1 MKMIRLGLAALAAL
15 SCFGQEGSQVYI
27 SHCIECHS
35 PASASH
41 APSQEALSQIPWQDI
56 LKTLETGAMKIQAQ
70 NLTQEERV
78 AAARY
83 LGKAGGAPV
92 LPQVSGFCPAG
103 SRPAATK
110 ASWNGWGVDNL
121 NTRFQPAS
129 SAGLTASQIPNLK
142 LKWAFGF
149 PGARTAYGQPNVVGG
164 RVFVGSNDGTIYA
177 IDAQTGCLYW
187 MYRAKSMV
195 RSGVVVG
202 PDKRAY
208 IGDLDANLYAL
219 DTETGKL
226 IWQKKADDQPFA
238 RITGTPK
245 LYNGRLYVPIAS
257 QEENAGANPIY
268 PCCKFRGNLVA
279 IDAKTGAVIW
289 RAYTSPEP
297 KPTGVSKTGVQFYG
311 PSGATT
317 WSSPTLDLKR
327 KAIYIMTGNGYSDP
341 NIKTAD
347 AIVAIDMTTGEIR
360 WSQQGS
366 PDMFNWDCGPRGGG
380 GNCPANHGDDVDF
393 GSSAVLFD
401 IGGGKQ
407 VLVAGQKSGMVHAF
421 DPDQN
426 GKIVWQTRIGKGST
440 LGGILWGIAG
450 HQGIAYVPLSDI
462 DRQKPDAG
470 GGMFAIDAAT
480 GKIVWH
486 TPPPTPA
493 CLAKPGCNSAQL
505 APPSAIEG
513 AVFSGSMDGHLR
525 AYDMSSWQD
534 HLGFRC
540 SAVVPYNQRN
550 SCDRRLFQFDGSHDR
565 RWLAV
570 RELRLRRPGHGRKCA
585 AGIFGKVAWRES
597 LACWHCWRLPS
608 PPRRT

>member
-1 MKMIRLGLAALAAL
+1 MKLIRISVAVGLSAF
-15 SCFGQEGSQVYI
+15 SCFAQEGSQVYI

-56 LKTLETGAMKIQAQ
+56 LETLETGAMKIQAQ
-70 NLTQEERV
+70 DLSQEERV

-92 LPQVSGFCPAG
+92 LPQVTGFCPAG
-103 SRPAATK
+103 SHPTATT
-110 ASWNGWGVDNL
+110 ASWNGWGVDNF
-121 NTRFQPAS
+121 NTRFQPTGA
-129 SAGLTASQIPNLK
+129 AGLTASQIPNLK

-177 IDAQTGCLYW
+177 IDAHTGCLYW

-208 IGDLDANLYAL
+208 VGDLDANLYAL

-279 IDAKTGAVIW
+279 IDAKNGAVIW

-297 KPTGVSKTGVQFYG
+297 KPTGTSKAGAQFYG

-401 IGGGKQ
+401 VGGGKQ

-450 HQGIAYVPLSDI
+450 HQGVAYVPLSDI

-480 GKIVWH
+480 GKLLWH
-486 TPPPTPA
+486 TPPPAPA

-525 AYDMSSWQD
+525 AYDMNAGKIIWDFDAVQSFPTTNGIPATGGSFSSTGPTIVD
-534 HLGFRC
+534 GMLY
-540 SAVVPYNQRN
+540 VN
-550 SCDRRLFQFDGSHDR
+550 SGYGGQGMPGNVL
-565 RWLAV
+565 LAFSV
-570 RELRLRRPGHGRKCA
+570 K
-585 AGIFGKVAWRES
+585 
-597 LACWHCWRLPS
+597 
-608 PPRRT
+608 

>member
-1 MKMIRLGLAALAAL
+1 MNMIRLSLAAAIAAL
-15 SCFGQEGSQVYI
+15 SCFAQEGSQVYI

-56 LKTLETGAMKIQAQ
+56 LKTLETGAMKVQAQ

-103 SRPAATK
+103 SHPTATK

-129 SAGLTASQIPNLK
+129 AAGLTASQIPSLK

-149 PGARTAYGQPNVVGG
+149 PGARTAYGQPNVFGG
-164 RVFVGSNDGTIYA
+164 RVYVGSNDGTIYA

-187 MYRAKSMV
+187 MYRAKSLV

-219 DTETGKL
+219 DTKTGKL

-279 IDAKTGAVIW
+279 IDAKAGAVIW
-289 RAYTSPEP
+289 RAYTSPDP

-347 AIVAIDMTTGEIR
+347 AIVAIDMTTGKIR

-450 HQGIAYVPLSDI
+450 HEGIAYVPLSDI

-486 TPPPTPA
+486 TPPPAPA

-505 APPSAIEG
+505 APPSAVEG

-525 AYDMSSWQD
+525 AYDMSTGKIIWDFDAAQSFPTTNGIPATGGSFSSTGPTIVD
-534 HLGFRC
+534 GMLY
-540 SAVVPYNQRN
+540 VN
-550 SCDRRLFQFDGSHDR
+550 SGYGGQGMAGNAL
-565 RWLAV
+565 LAFSV
-570 RELRLRRPGHGRKCA
+570 K
-585 AGIFGKVAWRES
+585 
-597 LACWHCWRLPS
+597 
-608 PPRRT
+608 

>member
-1 MKMIRLGLAALAAL
+1 MKMIRFAIAAVLAAF
-15 SCFGQEGSQVYI
+15 SCFAQEGSQVYI

-70 NLTQEERV
+70 NLTQEERI

-103 SRPAATK
+103 SRPTATK

-121 NTRFQPAS
+121 NTRFQPVSA
-129 SAGLTASQIPNLK
+129 AGLTASQVPNLK

-164 RVFVGSNDGTIYA
+164 RVYVGSNDGTVYA
-177 IDAQTGCLYW
+177 IDARNGCLYW

-208 IGDLDANLYAL
+208 VGDLDANLYAL

-297 KPTGVSKTGVQFYG
+297 KPTGVSKTRVQFYG

-327 KAIYIMTGNGYSDP
+327 KLIYIMTGNGYSDP
-341 NIKTAD
+341 DIKTAD

-401 IGGGKQ
+401 VGGGKQ

-421 DPDQN
+421 DPDQD

-450 HQGIAYVPLSDI
+450 HQGIAYIPLSDI
-462 DRQKPDAG
+462 DRLKPDAG
-470 GGMFAIDAAT
+470 GGMFALDAAT
-480 GKIVWH
+480 GKVLWH
-486 TPPPTPA
+486 TPPPPPA

-525 AYDMSSWQD
+525 AYDMTTGKIIWDFDAVQSFPTTNGIPASGGSFSSTGPTIVD
-534 HLGFRC
+534 GMLY
-540 SAVVPYNQRN
+540 VN
-550 SCDRRLFQFDGSHDR
+550 SGYGGQGMPGNVL
-565 RWLAV
+565 LAFSV
-570 RELRLRRPGHGRKCA
+570 K
-585 AGIFGKVAWRES
+585 
-597 LACWHCWRLPS
+597 
-608 PPRRT
+608 